1 MKGKSINNIRE
12 FVWKVIDT
20 DIAIKKDISR
30 GILNIRAVANYIIN
44 TYKID
49 ASIDSVISAIRRYN
63 IMPVKK
69 QETDVYSLLRK
80 AEIRSITKMAS
91 FSLKK
96 NEDTT
101 LTLGKILPRIDFEG
115 GEVLRVLEGSKLFK
129 IIFDKKSYNKMQDS
143 FKKSDI
149 IDSNKNI
156 GMIEM
161 IYPKELE
168 KTPGVFSAVS
178 TELGE
183 NNISII
189 DALICANEHIIV
201 VDEKDILKA
210 FEVLYNLCSAE

>member
-1 MKGKSINNIRE
+1 M
-12 FVWKVIDT
+12 WKVIDT

-30 GILNIRAVANYIIN
+30 GILNVRALADYIIN
-44 TYKID
+44 NYKINV
-49 ASIDSVISAIRRYN
+49 SIDSVISAIRRYN
-63 IMPVKK
+63 IIPTKK
-69 QETDVYSLLRK
+69 QEMDVYSLLRK
-80 AEIRSITKMAS
+80 AEIKSITKMAS

-96 NEDTT
+96 NEETT
-101 LTLGKILPRIDFEG
+101 QTLGKILPRVNFEG
-115 GEVLRVLEGSKLFK
+115 GEVLRILEGSRLFK
-129 IIFDKKSYNKMQDS
+129 IIFDKKSYNKMTES

-168 KTPGVFSAVS
+168 KTPGVFSVIS
-178 TELGE
+178 NELAE

-210 FEVLYNLCSAE
+210 FEVLYNLCSEG

>member
-1 MKGKSINNIRE
+1 MGGKKINNIRE

-30 GILNIRAVANYIIN
+30 GILNIRALANYIIN
-44 TYKID
+44 NYKIK

-63 IMPVKK
+63 VTPAKK

-96 NEDTT
+96 NEEVT
-101 LTLGKILPRIDFEG
+101 LTLGRILPKIDYEG

-129 IIFDKKSYNKMQDS
+129 IIFDKKSYNKMLDS
-143 FKKSDI
+143 FKKNDI

-168 KTPGVFSAVS
+168 KTPGVFSVIS
-178 TELGE
+178 NELAE
-183 NNISII
+183 SNISII
-189 DALICANEHIIV
+189 DALICANEHIII
-201 VDEKDILKA
+201 VDETYILKA
-210 FEVLYNLCSAE
+210 FEVLYNLCSAK

>member
-1 MKGKSINNIRE
+1 MGGNKINNIRE

-30 GILNIRAVANYIIN
+30 GVLNIRALANYIIN
-44 TYKID
+44 NYKINV
-49 ASIDSVISAIRRYN
+49 SIDSVISAIRRYN
-63 IMPVKK
+63 TTPIKK
-69 QETDVYSLLRK
+69 QEADVYSLLRK
-80 AEIRSITKMAS
+80 AEIRSITRMAS

-96 NEDTT
+96 NEEVTQ
-101 LTLGKILPRIDFEG
+101 TLGRLLPKIDFEG

-129 IIFDKKSYNKMQDS
+129 IIFDKKSYTKMINE

-149 IDSNKNI
+149 IYSNKNI
-156 GMIEM
+156 SMIEI

-168 KTPGVFSAVS
+168 KTPGVFSVVS
-178 TELGE
+178 NELAE

-189 DALICANEHIIV
+189 DALICANEHIVI

-210 FEVLYNLCSAE
+210 FEILYNLCSAL